1 MGRAYDILMVED
13 NPADVKLAREALKDA
28 MLNVSMHS
36 VPDGDKAMAFLRR
49 EGEYKNAPHPE
60 LILLDLN
67 LPGKDGRQVLKEIK
81 EDSRLKHM
89 PVVVLTTS
97 HAEEDIC
104 NAYKLQAGCYITK
117 PVDFD
122 EFTNVIRA
130 IENFWFKVIKL
141 PPRECGQ

>member
-13 NPADVKLAREALKDA
+13 NPADVKLAREALRDA
-28 MLNVSMHS
+28 MLNVSMHA

>member
-1 MGRAYDILMVED
+1 MGRAYDILMIED

-49 EGEYKNAPHPE
+49 EGEYKDAPQPE

-97 HAEEDIC
+97 QAEEDIC
-104 NAYKLQAGCYITK
+104 NAYKLQAGCYIAK

-130 IENFWFKVIKL
+130 IENFWFNIIKL